1 MTGSAEKIITW
12 LMGQIKD
19 LPEGTLFD
27 IEKHTK
33 RRSLGQN
40 AYYWLLLAKVADKM
54 HISKPEC
61 HNEMLRSYGQ
71 PFIAGGK
78 AARVLIPDTDEAAE
92 NVMQDM
98 NVHLAPTSQT
108 VVLKDGK
115 SYRTH
120 VIMRGSHDYNTAEM
134 AALLNGLIQEAQQL
148 GIETATPD
156 ELERMRQYDLQNET
170 CKSNRH
176 SQRGKV
182 GC

>member
-19 LPEGTLFD
+19 IPEGTLFD
-27 IEKHTK
+27 IKKHTK

-40 AYYWLLLAKVADKM
+40 AYYWTLLAKVAGVM
-54 HISKPEC
+54 QISKPEC

-71 PFIAGGK
+71 PFITGGM

-92 NVMQDM
+92 EVMQDM
-98 NVHLAPTSQT
+98 NVHLAPTSQVT
-108 VVLKDGK
+108 TLKDGK

-120 VIMRGSHDYNTAEM
+120 VIMRGSHDYNTVEM

-148 GIETATPD
+148 GVETATPE
-156 ELERMRQYDLQNET
+156 ELERMRQYDLQIET
-170 CKSNRH
+170 RKSNRY
-176 SQRGKV
+176 S
-182 GC
+182 

>member
-27 IEKHTK
+27 IKKHEK

-40 AYYWLLLAKVADKM
+40 AYYWVLLAKVADAM
-54 HISKPEC
+54 RISKPEC
-61 HNEMLRSYGQ
+61 HNEMLKSYGQ
-71 PFIAGGK
+71 PFITGGA
-78 AARVLIPDTDEAAE
+78 AARVLIPDTDDAAKK
-92 NVMQDM
+92 VMQDRTI
-98 NVHLAPTSQT
+98 HLAPTSQT
-108 VVLKDGK
+108 TVLKDGK

-134 AALLNGLIQEAQQL
+134 TALLDGLLQEARQL

-156 ELERMRQYDLQNET
+156 ELERMRQHDLQAEAR
-170 CKSNRH
+170 KRNRH
-176 SQRGKV
+176 S
-182 GC
+182 